1 MLLTQFHIIKKTP
14 KNPKPDKLYS
24 FSLQL
29 ISLKALSDLR
39 INCHGNKK
47 CFKKVKPEEK
57 IEAREY
63 EAV

>member
-1 MLLTQFHIIKKTP
+1 MKLTSVAHTVSHHKKTP

-39 INCHGNKK
+39 INCHGNK
-47 CFKKVKPEEK
+47 
-57 IEAREY
+57 
-63 EAV
+63 